1 MAYNEKT
8 NYANERKYLNNLISG
23 GGGNAEW
30 AKNQMKA
37 LNSAEQK
44 YGNSGGGSD
53 GGSSGGS
60 SGGSGGGYT
69 QKTGKAYY
77 YDTESP
83 TQTGWVREDGSA
95 PNSNYK
101 DTTPYAKGTKGTYS
115 GADLSR
121 DMRWAGKTVQ
131 KNGYA
136 ITYDE
141 NGYAV
146 SAINVRNGAAREDL
160 ANVYPRVDAD
170 GELIYPTYADG
181 TRGSGYAGTSSGGSG
196 GGSGGGSSG
205 GGSTDIIGYSPG
217 GGEYPVGSERG
228 IGFVKNATAGSKII
242 GSDGS
247 VWLKNKDGSTT
258 ITKNGQTYTISK
270 QGNNA
275 SEELE
280 ALRRE
285 LQQLY
290 GEQGSYAQALAAQ
303 QEANRANVQK
313 AVGSLQDQK
322 RDTETSYANMFR
334 QLYLNK
340 MKSQKNI
347 GQQLAAQGKTGG
359 AAESTLLGLDTS
371 YSDALR
377 QGEQGRIGALG
388 DLDRAITD
396 AELTGDIANAELAA
410 ANAKERTD
418 SYADVLR
425 DLMDRYDQ
433 QNAQNAAYEREDAD
447 NARAYA
453 YKTAMQLL
461 QSGSMASDELLESA
475 GIRKADAQAMVAAV
489 AAQKATAKSSGRTT
503 TPSKTRAAVSREILL
518 SNGYDED
525 AWRDLE
531 AYYGLTRDRIAQ
543 ADPELSAALQMS
555 GGTAPSEAEQL
566 AARDKNFATWLN
578 EANRLAEGG
587 TSVQRLAE
595 ILQSWIALGRITQE
609 QGNMIAATFGY

>member
-1 MAYNEKT
+1 MAYNENT
-8 NYANERKYLNNLISG
+8 NFANERKYLNNLISG

-30 AKNQMKA
+30 AKGKMTE
-37 LNSAEQK
+37 LNAAEQK
-44 YGNSGGGSD
+44 YGSGS
-53 GGSSGGS
+53 
-60 SGGSGGGYT
+60 
-69 QKTGKAYY
+69 
-77 YDTESP
+77 
-83 TQTGWVREDGSA
+83 
-95 PNSNYK
+95 
-101 DTTPYAKGTKGTYS
+101 
-115 GADLSR
+115 
-121 DMRWAGKTVQ
+121 
-131 KNGYA
+131 
-136 ITYDE
+136 
-141 NGYAV
+141 
-146 SAINVRNGAAREDL
+146 
-160 ANVYPRVDAD
+160 
-170 GELIYPTYADG
+170 
-181 TRGSGYAGTSSGGSG
+181 
-196 GGSGGGSSG
+196 SGGGSSG
-205 GGSTDIIGYSPG
+205 GGYSQPSSPGGASGGSAGVIGYSPG

-228 IGFVKNATAGSKII
+228 IGFVKNAAAGSKII

-258 ITKNGQTYTISK
+258 ITKNGQTYTIGA
-270 QGNNA
+270 QGNNT

-433 QNAQNAAYEREDAD
+433 QNAQNTAYEREDAD

-475 GIRKADAQAMVAAV
+475 GISKADAQAMVAAV
-489 AAQKATAKSSGRTT
+489 AAQKAAAKSSGRTT
-503 TPSKTRAAVSREILL
+503 TPSKPSEASAEVALAAALGGDSSDNVRQILE
-518 SNGYDED
+518 S
-525 AWRDLE
+525 
-531 AYYGLTRDRIAQ
+531 YYGMPMETVLGAYGYT
-543 ADPELSAALQMS
+543 

-587 TSVQRLAE
+587 ASVQRLAE
-595 ILQSWIALGRITQE
+595 ILRNWIALGRITQE